1 MFSGTLHSNGKLVA
15 IKEWTFRLRRPTTKQ
30 AKKTVAFASSSSAA
44 AGAAANE
51 AAVHDEAQLMKQLAS
66 IEQEVA
72 SIQKLPAHSNVL
84 PLLGLTCQKLKDN
97 TAVRLQVFEPFARG
111 SSLAVYLNEGLQVD
125 LATLRYTKL

>member
-15 IKEWTFRLRRPTTKQ
+15 IKEWTFRLRPTKP
-30 AKKTVAFASSSSAA
+30 AKKTVAFASSSAA
-44 AGAAANE
+44 TAAANE
-51 AAVHDEAQLMKQLAS
+51 AVHDETQLMKQLAS

-111 SSLAVYLNEGLQVD
+111 SSLAVYLNEGLPVD
-125 LATLRYTKL
+125 LATLR

>member
-51 AAVHDEAQLMKQLAS
+51 AVHEEAQLMKQLAS

-72 SIQKLPAHSNVL
+72 SIQKLPAHPNVL

-111 SSLAVYLNEGLQVD
+111 SSLAVYLNEGLPVD
-125 LATLRYTKL
+125 LATLR